1 MHHPD
6 GTFINQWNRKHFYE
20 QVQNKIYFC
29 LSSYH
34 KQITYELEIKHTD
47 KILVED
53 ILETISKLL
62 IGYHENI
69 ADELFKKFGGEQTL
83 IANHHGVFIETERKL

>member
-1 MHHPD
+1 MLELLSTN
-6 GTFINQWNRKHFYE
+6 GTRNTYM
-20 QVQNKIYFC
+20 NKYKTKFTSVC
-29 LSSYH
+29 PVNH
-34 KQITYELEIKHTD
+34 KKITYELEIKHTD

>member
-1 MHHPD
+1 MELLSTN
-6 GTFINQWNRKHFYE
+6 GTRNTFM
-20 QVQNKIYFC
+20 NKYKTKFTSVC
-29 LSSYH
+29 PVNH

-69 ADELFKKFGGEQTL
+69 ADELFKKFGGEQIL

>member
-1 MHHPD
+1 MLELLSTN
-6 GTFINQWNRKHFYE
+6 GTRNTFM
-20 QVQNKIYFC
+20 NKYKTKFTSVC
-29 LSSYH
+29 PVNH
-34 KQITYELEIKHTD
+34 KKITYELEIRHTD

-83 IANHHGVFIETERKL
+83 IANHHGVFSETERKL

>member
-1 MHHPD
+1 MELLSTN
-6 GTFINQWNRKHFYE
+6 GTRNTFM
-20 QVQNKIYFC
+20 NKYNTKFTSVC
-29 LSSYH
+29 PVNH

-83 IANHHGVFIETERKL
+83 TANHHGVVIQTERKL

>member
-1 MHHPD
+1 MLELLSTN
-6 GTFINQWNRKHFYE
+6 GTRNTFM
-20 QVQNKIYFC
+20 NKYKTKFTSVC
-29 LSSYH
+29 PVNH
-34 KQITYELEIKHTD
+34 KKITYELEIRHTD